1 METNKFASMLH
12 RNTNN
17 LTLILVYA
25 ILEWTLIV
33 LLLLNSLFSY
43 LIIKF
48 ADYFGLK
55 RPCLWCSR
63 IDHILEP
70 GKSKNSY
77 RDLVC
82 EAHASEISKLGYCF
96 NHRKLAESHDMCEDC
111 SSSSQP
117 DCPELSKRFAF
128 FPLINK
134 IGFIQSSDQK
144 LGGNEEENLNCSCC
158 GLNVE
163 SKVYSP
169 CILIKPSWA
178 DFDFS
183 HKENLI
189 AETGVD
195 SQTNECVHSDRS
207 RSNSE
212 TSLCEDERSIGGK
225 KEIQI
230 ISDFGTDG
238 CSGKREQEAEEKCA
252 VFDFG
257 WKELVAIEDEKL
269 EIVKEKMQE
278 LEKEEN
284 LIESMDDQ
292 SCDQSMAHV
301 NFSKETSHETWPQ
314 HLEFFID
321 GEDCTLI
328 AVELIGSPATE
339 DGDQPRYGVDDQG
352 NCDSDV
358 ILEFNMH
365 AEEHAQPLSENWQSS
380 GENLALLSSHE
391 SKEAPKVA
399 VVESVVMVETDSSS
413 VMHTEGDFSDLVWE
427 DYKQAAIT
435 QPTQTPSSDD
445 DHEEQET
452 AETRK
457 MDSDVPIASE
467 EVIQTQ
473 SCEFDA
479 EISRGAEILDQK
491 PLDEAQPQ
499 EVHKSCEFDAEIS
512 RGAEIPDQEPLDEA
526 QHQEVFPSYKHRQ
539 QYPSTSSVILHVYD
553 VNGPKPAEEEV
564 FHFKTISVESNK
576 QAINN
581 HVSVRS
587 EPNEIEEEKVPDTP
601 TSVESLHHLHK
612 KLLLLERKESR
623 TDESLDGSVIG
634 EIEGGELTIE
644 KLESALRAE
653 RKALNAL
660 YAELEEE
667 RSSSAVATNQ
677 TMAMINRLQEEKAAM
692 QMEALQYQRMME
704 EQSEYDQEALQLLNE
719 LMVKREKEK
728 QEVEKEL
735 GMYRKKVQDYE
746 AKEKMRML
754 RRTDSSTRSIASCS
768 NAEDSDGLSIDLNH
782 EAKERNSSFG
792 NQESSNQNTPTDAV
806 VYLEESLAN
815 FEEER
820 LSIFQQL
827 KELEEKLLTLSDEEE
842 QQFEDLIPVVK
853 GNGYHYNSDAD
864 IEANAFENGHSKE
877 VNGKHHQEISI
888 KGSKAK
894 RLLPFFDAIVT
905 DGEDALGNGHE
916 QGFGSVPFQTSLDT
930 KFEMENKLAIKEEVD
945 NVYERLQALEADRE
959 FLKHC
964 VSSLS
969 KGDKG
974 LNLLQEILEHL
985 HDLRGVGLRVR
996 KMVDGP
1002 LY

>member
-1 METNKFASMLH
+1 METNKFASILH
-12 RNTNN
+12 RNTNK

-25 ILEWTLIV
+25 VLEWTLIV
-33 LLLLNSLFSY
+33 LLLLNSMFSY

-48 ADYFGLK
+48 SDYFGLK

-63 IDHILEP
+63 IDHVLEP
-70 GKSKNSY
+70 GKSQVSY

-96 NHRKLAESHDMCEDC
+96 NHRKLAESHHMCEDC

-144 LGGNEEENLNCSCC
+144 LGGNGEENLNCSCC
-158 GLNVE
+158 GLNLE
-163 SKVYSP
+163 SKFYSP
-169 CILIKPSWA
+169 CMLIKPSWA

-195 SQTNECVHSDRS
+195 SQTNECAHSDRS
-207 RSNSE
+207 SSNSE
-212 TSLCEDERSIGGK
+212 TSLREDEQSSGEN

-230 ISDFGTDG
+230 ISISDFGIDG

-257 WKELVAIEDEKL
+257 WKELVAVEDDKM
-269 EIVKEKMQE
+269 EIVKEEMQV

-284 LIESMDDQ
+284 FIESMDDQ
-292 SCDQSMAHV
+292 SCDQSMALV

-328 AVELIGSPATE
+328 AVESIGTPATK
-339 DGDQPRYGVDDQG
+339 DGDQPRYGADEQG

-365 AEEHAQPLSENWQSS
+365 AEEHAEPLSENWQCS

-391 SKEAPKVA
+391 SKEAPKVV
-399 VVESVVMVETDSSS
+399 VVESVVMVETDSTS
-413 VMHTEGDFSDLVWE
+413 VMHTEGDFSDLVRE
-427 DYKQAAIT
+427 EYEQAAIP
-435 QPTQTPSSDD
+435 QPNQMPSSA
-445 DHEEQET
+445 ET
-452 AETRK
+452 ARE
-457 MDSDVPIASE
+457 MDSDVHIASG

-479 EISRGAEILDQK
+479 EISRGAEILHPK

-512 RGAEIPDQEPLDEA
+512 RGPEIPDQEPLDEA
-526 QHQEVFPSYKHRQ
+526 QPQQVLPSYEHRQ
-539 QYPSTSSVILHVYD
+539 QNPFTSCVILHVND
-553 VNGPKPAEEEV
+553 DNGPKPAEEEV
-564 FHFKTISVESNK
+564 FYFKTISVESNK
-576 QAINN
+576 QEINN
-581 HVSVRS
+581 HISVRS

-601 TSVESLHHLHK
+601 TSMESLHHLHK
-612 KLLLLERKESR
+612 KLLLLERKESIPE
-623 TDESLDGSVIG
+623 ESLDGSVIS

-667 RSSSAVATNQ
+667 RSSSAVAANQ

-746 AKEKMRML
+746 AKEKMRMS

-782 EAKERNSSFG
+782 EAKERDSSFG

-806 VYLEESLAN
+806 VYLEESLEN

-820 LSIFQQL
+820 LAILQQL
-827 KELEEKLLTLSDEEE
+827 KELEEKLLTLSDGEE
-842 QQFEDLIPVVK
+842 QHFEDLILGEN

-864 IEANAFENGHSKE
+864 IEANAFENGHSME
-877 VNGKHHQEISI
+877 MNGKHHHEIRI

-894 RLLPFFDAIVT
+894 TLLPLFDAIVT

-916 QGFGSVPFQTSLDT
+916 QGYGPDPFQTSLDV

-985 HDLRGVGLRVR
+985 HDLRGVELRAR
-996 KMVDGP
+996 KMGDGP
-1002 LY
+1002 FY